1 VIKYIIKRT
10 LVLIPLLIVLSVVS
24 FVIIQLPPG
33 DYLTTYVNQ
42 LRSTGAQLNEES
54 IKAIEAQFG
63 LNEPPVVQYFKWIGG
78 FLRGNLGFSLL
89 YQRNIN
95 QLIGERLG
103 YTVGLSLSSLLLI
116 WLVAFPLG
124 FSSATHQ
131 HTPLDSFARSASFLG
146 MSVPEFMLALTLLW
160 LFFKATGRFG
170 GGMFSDE
177 FANEPLSFAK
187 IIDFLKHMWMPYL
200 IIIFT
205 GTAGL
210 FKVFRVN
217 LIDEITKPYMKTA
230 IAKGLSY
237 TRALIKYPVR
247 IALIPFVATVGW
259 ALPGLVSGQT
269 ILAIVMDLPTVAPL
283 LNGALRNQDMYLGA
297 SIIMIL
303 GALTMI
309 GTLFSDIILA
319 LVDPRVRNSL

>member
-1 VIKYIIKRT
+1 
-10 LVLIPLLIVLSVVS
+10 LVALSVVS
-24 FVIIQLPPG
+24 FIIIQLPPG
-33 DYLTTYVNQ
+33 DFLTSYVNR
-42 LRSTGAQLNEES
+42 LRSSGAQLNDEN
-54 IKAIEAQFG
+54 IKSIEAQFG
-63 LNEPPVVQYFKWIGG
+63 LNDPPVVQYFKWVGG
-78 FLRGNLGFSLL
+78 ILRGNLGFSLL
-89 YQRNIN
+89 YQRSVN
-95 QLIGERLG
+95 QLIGERVS
-103 YTVGLSLSSLLLI
+103 YTISLSLSSMLLI
-116 WLVAFPLG
+116 WLIAFPLG
-124 FSSATHQ
+124 FYSATHQ
-131 HTPLDSFARSASFLG
+131 HTALDNLARSASFFG
-146 MSVPEFMLALTLLW
+146 MSVPEFMLALSLMW
-160 LFFKATGRFG
+160 VFFKITGKFG
-170 GGMFSDE
+170 GGMYSDE
-177 FANEPLSFAK
+177 FINQPMSLAK
-187 IIDFLKHMWMPYL
+187 AVDFIKHMWMPYL
-200 IIIFT
+200 IIAIT

-217 LIDEITKPYMKTA
+217 LIDEMTKPYMKTA

-237 TRALIKYPVR
+237 NRALIKYPVR

-309 GTLFSDIILA
+309 GTLLSDIILA

>member
-1 VIKYIIKRT
+1 MA
-10 LVLIPLLIVLSVVS
+10 S
-24 FVIIQLPPG
+24 
-33 DYLTTYVNQ
+33 
-42 LRSTGAQLNEES
+42 GAKLDDES
-54 IKAIEAQFG
+54 IKALQAQFG
-63 LNEPPVVQYFKWIGG
+63 LNDPPVVQYFKWAGG
-78 FLRGNLGFSLL
+78 FLRGNLGFSLV
-89 YQRNIN
+89 YQRSVRL
-95 QLIGERLG
+95 LIGERLG
-103 YTVGLSLSSLLLI
+103 NTITLSFSSLILI

-124 FSSATHQ
+124 FYSATHQ
-131 HTPLDSFARSASFLG
+131 HTGIDNAARSISFLG
-146 MSVPEFMLALTLLW
+146 MSIPEFMLALCLMW
-160 LFFKATGRFG
+160 IFFRITGKFS
-170 GGMFSDE
+170 GGMFSE
-177 FANEPLSFAK
+177 EYANQPMSWAK
-187 IIDFLKHMWMPYL
+187 IVDFFKHMWMPYF
-200 IIIFT
+200 IIAFT

-217 LIDEITKPYMKTA
+217 LIDEMTKPYMKTA

-269 ILAIVMDLPTVAPL
+269 VLAIVMDLPTVAPL
-283 LNGALRNQDMYLGA
+283 LNAALRNQDMYLGA